1 MRSTCWKLKSHASL
15 EDFVSVSWVRPSHK
29 VLAKNQALR
38 ILRVTFLSFTHTIY
52 TLITHKSV
60 RGHLERK
67 TLDRFSTTHTPF
79 FQRENYSSLVRNR
92 SSLFSFPLPLS
103 YLERRIVPKYN
114 PHLFSECRE
123 CFGAWKALGIFQKK
137 PVRLGGCNWL
147 YCGIRKVRK
156 DMALRS
162 PLVAGA

>member
-1 MRSTCWKLKSHASL
+1 MLALFHNKKCCNYFNFVHCILWDFIVLGLVLSWWRIKHEMKNQCNFATSSREEFSRKGHMRSTCWKLKSHASL

-29 VLAKNQALR
+29 VLAKNYALR

-79 FQRENYSSLVRNR
+79 F
-92 SSLFSFPLPLS
+92 
-103 YLERRIVPKYN
+103 
-114 PHLFSECRE
+114 
-123 CFGAWKALGIFQKK
+123 
-137 PVRLGGCNWL
+137 
-147 YCGIRKVRK
+147 
-156 DMALRS
+156 
-162 PLVAGA
+162 